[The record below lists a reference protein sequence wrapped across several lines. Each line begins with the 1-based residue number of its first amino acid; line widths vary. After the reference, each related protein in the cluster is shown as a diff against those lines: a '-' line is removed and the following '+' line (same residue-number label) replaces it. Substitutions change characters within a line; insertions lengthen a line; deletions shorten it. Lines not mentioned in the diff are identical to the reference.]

1 MDQVKRWEEAQLAK
15 SDSGHHNPPAFLS
28 APRKSIT
35 KLAPLGEAGSDGGPT
50 QLLRNE
56 ITSLTEENTRLRER
70 VKDLETKTTSLL
82 CEKEANKSITGNEDL
97 RYFIDYRYSN
107 NEHE

>member
-1 MDQVKRWEEAQLAK
+1 MAK

-35 KLAPLGEAGSDGGPT
+35 KLAPLGDGGSDGGPA

-56 ITSLTEENTRLRER
+56 ITTLTEENSRLRER
-70 VKDLETKTTSLL
+70 IKDLETRTTSLL
-82 CEKEANKSITGNEDL
+82 SQKEANKSITGK
-97 RYFIDYRYSN
+97 
-107 NEHE
+107 

>member
-1 MDQVKRWEEAQLAK
+1 MTQLYFLLRELLDQVKRWEEAQLAK
-15 SDSGHHNPPAFLS
+15 SDGGHHNPPAFLS

-35 KLAPLGEAGSDGGPT
+35 KLAPLGEGGPDGGPS

-56 ITSLTEENTRLRER
+56 ITSLTEENNRLRER

-82 CEKEANKSITGNEDL
+82 FEKEANKSITGNYTL
-97 RYFIDYRYSN
+97 N
-107 NEHE
+107 L